1 MTKAASRIFLLVG
14 AMLSVGVFFQNCG
27 KSSFNAV
34 SGDLASFSSGEVETP
49 IVYVKEC
56 IAQPTQ
62 KATVADIREKIPA
75 SFVSMELGPNSDLL
89 AVVNNE
95 CVEKNTGGLL
105 RELIFQEQDLLGAK
119 GENAYPLKLNRNYSY
134 TELKQLADD
143 DICIVSLDVNQIMSL
158 FQVAGSDPT
167 PQKHLET
174 IEHVAVYE
182 KLFNANN
189 GINSNVRVAIVDSG
203 VDMNH
208 PDIVGAQLKDSSGQ
222 LIGFNGMP
230 GGGSFATDSGSHGTH
245 VAGLVGATSGN
256 NVGGRGVLGKFV
268 KILPVRTSND
278 GRGIDTVAA
287 VNGIRWAA
295 DNGADVL
302 NMSFGGSGDSPS
314 YRDAFKY
321 AISKGTFLVAAA
333 GNNGREIGPGFNF
346 FPAMHAKDFE
356 GMITVGSIDATTK
369 AISSFSNY
377 STTYVDIAAPGSDM
391 ANGGII
397 STVPMSVSSTGTAG
411 MSGTSMAS
419 PVMAGAVAAVYG
431 LAKSRGYRPTPEQV
445 ERLVMASADTL
456 SDLNPRFK
464 GGRSLNLK
472 KLIEAVDSDMGLS
485 ISSNKNRSEGAGKVE
500 IQMQPQ
506 SQEMLLDGKV
516 KFAVAPSQNS
526 SILLNYQWYKNGV
539 PLQGETK
546 NELEIKNIS
555 EESGATYT
563 VEVSSGKTK
572 VMSSRAN
579 LIVGRSI
586 CSTDDSKEGSK

>member
-1 MTKAASRIFLLVG
+1 MLV
-14 AMLSVGVFFQNCG
+14 VGVFFQNCG
-27 KSSFNAV
+27 KSSLNAV
-34 SGDLASFSSGEVETP
+34 SGELTEFSSGALETP

-62 KATVADIREKIPA
+62 KATVAEVREKIPA
-75 SFVSMELGPNSDLL
+75 SFASMDLGPNSDLL
-89 AVVNNE
+89 AIVDNE
-95 CVEKNTGGLL
+95 CVGKKPGGLI
-105 RELIFQEQDLLGAK
+105 RDLIFQNQDLIGET
-119 GENAYPLKLNRNYSY
+119 GENAYSLKLDRNYSFSD
-134 TELKQLADD
+134 LKQMADE

-158 FQVAGSDPT
+158 FQVAGSDPSA
-167 PQKHLET
+167 QKHLET
-174 IEHVAVYE
+174 IEHTAVYDR
-182 KLFNANN
+182 LFNSNN
-189 GINSNVRVAIVDSG
+189 GINTNVRVAIVDSG

-208 PDIVGAQLKDSSGQ
+208 PDIVGAQLKDSAGQ
-222 LIGFNGMP
+222 LVGFNGMS

-245 VAGLVGATSGN
+245 VAGIVGATSGN
-256 NVGGRGVLGKFV
+256 GVGGRGILGKYV

-295 DNGADVL
+295 DNGADVV
-302 NMSFGGSGDSPS
+302 NMSFGGSGDSPT

-333 GNNGREIGPGFNF
+333 GNNGREIGAGFNF

-356 GMITVGSIDATTK
+356 GMITVGSIDASTK
-369 AISSFSNY
+369 AISSFSNF
-377 STTYVDIAAPGSDM
+377 STSYVDIVAPGSDS

-397 STVPMSVSSTGTAG
+397 STVPMSAAASGMAG

-419 PVMAGAVAAVYG
+419 PVVAGAVAAVYG

-445 ERLVMASADTL
+445 ERLVLASTDTL
-456 SDLNPRFK
+456 SGLTSRVK
-464 GGRSLNLK
+464 GGRSLNFK
-472 KLIEAVDSDMGLS
+472 KLIEAVDADMGLS
-485 ISSNKNRSEGAGKVE
+485 ISSSKARSDGAGRVE

-506 SQEMLLDGKV
+506 SQEMLIDGSV
-516 KFAVAPSQNS
+516 KFSVAPSQNS

-539 PLQGETK
+539 PMQGETRS
-546 NELEIKNIS
+546 ELVIKNIS
-555 EESGATYT
+555 EDSGASYT

-579 LIVGRSI
+579 LFVGRSI
-586 CSTDDSKEGSK
+586 CTGDEGETK